1 MFRCKCKAKCTC
13 KLMQL
18 VTSNHVG
25 GADDDGDHDVGNDDY
40 DEADGDVGSADDGGG
55 GDGDGCDGYDDD
67 VVVLPCDRKALHIKP
82 NNIKYRLAR
91 DRHVV

>member
-1 MFRCKCKAKCTC
+1 
-13 KLMQL
+13 MQL

-40 DEADGDVGSADDGGG
+40 DEA
-55 GDGDGCDGYDDD
+55 DGDGCDGYDDD

-91 DRHVV
+91 DRHVVWY